1 MFFVITNLEHDVPH
15 SNEDSSSQDLYAGST
30 AGELGCWVDSSITS
44 IVQTGIEHSRVP
56 DVAAYFGIGQSHD
69 WCVQVVYITEFW
81 AESIV
86 FPSLHDRSLDSSDRP
101 FNKLLAL
108 SSATMARRAI
118 DYDLHTSILLKGARG
133 IGKFTA
139 ATWVARQ
146 LGLHVLEVYFFH
158 PFLFLCF

>member
-1 MFFVITNLEHDVPH
+1 MLCLQLT
-15 SNEDSSSQDLYAGST
+15 
-30 AGELGCWVDSSITS
+30 LG
-44 IVQTGIEHSRVP
+44 
-56 DVAAYFGIGQSHD
+56 
-69 WCVQVVYITEFW
+69 

-86 FPSLHDRSLDSSDRP
+86 LPSLHDHSLGDISDRP

-146 LGLHVLEVYFFH
+146 LGLHLLEVYFCH
-158 PFLFLCF
+158 PFLLLLS